1 MSEKSQLTALV
12 IGGLVLGIIGLL
24 AVTFIPPLFEGN
36 LVVDSYDAVLYE
48 NGTLVEH
55 FTYAVKKDRKSVV

>member
-24 AVTFIPPLFEGN
+24 AVTVIPPLFDGN
-36 LVVDSYDAVLYE
+36 LVVNSY
-48 NGTLVEH
+48 
-55 FTYAVKKDRKSVV
+55 